1 MGTITLEKLID
12 FIKKRK
18 LFSILLFVFI
28 CSFILGVFFIF
39 FISDDNK
46 VLVKEGI
53 ELYFNGLNTLN
64 YTDNFIV
71 GLINNIGLA
80 LIIWVLGISIFG
92 CFIIFIIYFIKC
104 FVVSFSFSSIIYVFG
119 FKGIILSIIYSFSYF
134 INLGILFILSYYGVS
149 FSILLFKYFFKNKDY
164 NRIVIVK
171 RYFKVLVIS
180 LVFIVLNLI
189 IDSYL
194 IPRILLLF

>member
-1 MGTITLEKLID
+1 MIID
-12 FIKKRK
+12 FIKKRQ

-46 VLVKEGI
+46 VLVKDGI
-53 ELYFNGLNTLN
+53 TLYFNGLSNLN

-71 GLINNIGLA
+71 GLINNIGIA
-80 LIIWVLGISIFG
+80 LIIWLLGISIFG

-104 FVVSFSFSSIIYVFG
+104 FVVSFSFSSIIYVYG
-119 FKGIILSIIYSFSYF
+119 LKGIILSVIYSICYF

-164 NRIVIVK
+164 NRIIIVK
-171 RYFKVLVIS
+171 RYFKVLIFCC
-180 LVFIVLNLI
+180 LGIVLNLI

>member
-1 MGTITLEKLID
+1 MIID

-18 LFSILLFVFI
+18 LFSILLFVFLI
-28 CSFILGVFFIF
+28 SFILGCFFIF
-39 FISDDNK
+39 FISDNNK
-46 VLVKEGI
+46 VIVKDGI
-53 ELYFNGLNTLN
+53 ELYFNGLSNLN
-64 YTDNFIV
+64 YTENFIV
-71 GLINNIGLA
+71 GLINNIGIT
-80 LIIWVLGISIFG
+80 LIIWLLGISIFG
-92 CFIIFIIYFIKC
+92 CFIIFIIYFIKS

-164 NRIVIVK
+164 NRIIIVK
-171 RYFKVLVIS
+171 RYFKVLIFCC
-180 LVFIVLNLI
+180 LGIVLNLI

>member
-1 MGTITLEKLID
+1 MIID
-12 FIKKRK
+12 FMKKRK
-18 LFSILLFVFI
+18 LFSILLFVFLI
-28 CSFILGVFFIF
+28 SFILGCFFIF

-46 VLVKEGI
+46 VIVKDGI
-53 ELYFNGLNTLN
+53 ELYFNGLSNLN
-64 YTDNFIV
+64 YTENFIV
-71 GLINNIGLA
+71 GLINNIGIA
-80 LIIWVLGISIFG
+80 LIIWLLGISIFG
-92 CFIIFIIYFIKC
+92 CFIIFIIYFIKS

-164 NRIVIVK
+164 NRIIIVK
-171 RYFKVLVIS
+171 RYFKVLIFCC
-180 LVFIVLNLI
+180 LGIVLNLI

>member
-1 MGTITLEKLID
+1 MIID

-18 LFSILLFVFI
+18 LFSILLFIFI
-28 CSFILGVFFIF
+28 SSFILGTFFIF

-46 VLVKEGI
+46 VLVKDGI
-53 ELYFNGLNTLN
+53 TLYFNGLSNLN

-71 GLINNIGLA
+71 GLINNIGIA
-80 LIIWVLGISIFG
+80 LIIWLLGISIFG

-104 FVVSFSFSSIIYVFG
+104 FVVSFSFSSIIYVYG
-119 FKGIILSIIYSFSYF
+119 LKGIILSVIYSICYF

>member
-1 MGTITLEKLID
+1 MIID
-12 FIKKRK
+12 FMKKRK
-18 LFSILLFVFI
+18 LFSTLLFVFI

-53 ELYFNGLNTLN
+53 ELYFNGLSNLN

-71 GLINNIGLA
+71 GLINNIGLG
-80 LIIWVLGISIFG
+80 LIIWLLGISIFG
-92 CFIIFIIYFIKC
+92 CFIIFIIYFIKG
-104 FVVSFSFSSIIYVFG
+104 FVVSFSFSSIIYVYG
-119 FKGIILSIIYSFSYF
+119 FKGIILSSIYSICYF
-134 INLGILFILSYYGVS
+134 INLGILFILCYYAIS

-171 RYFKVLVIS
+171 RYFKVFIICCLC
-180 LVFIVLNLI
+180 IVLNLI

>member
-1 MGTITLEKLID
+1 MILD
-12 FIKKRK
+12 FMKKRK
-18 LFSILLFVFI
+18 LFSILLFVFLI
-28 CSFILGVFFIF
+28 SFILGCFFIF

-46 VLVKEGI
+46 VIVKDGI
-53 ELYFNGLNTLN
+53 ELYFNGLSNLN
-64 YTDNFIV
+64 YTENFMV
-71 GLINNIGLA
+71 GLINNIGIA
-80 LIIWVLGISIFG
+80 LIIWLLGISIFG
-92 CFIIFIIYFIKC
+92 CFIIFIIYFIKS

-164 NRIVIVK
+164 NRIIIVK
-171 RYFKVLVIS
+171 RYFKVLIFCC
-180 LVFIVLNLI
+180 LGIILNLI

>member
-1 MGTITLEKLID
+1 MIID
-12 FIKKRK
+12 FMKKRK

-46 VLVKEGI
+46 VLVKDGI
-53 ELYFNGLNTLN
+53 ELYFNGLSNLN

-80 LIIWVLGISIFG
+80 LIIWILGISIFG

-104 FVVSFSFSSIIYVFG
+104 FVVSFSFSSIIYVYG
-119 FKGIILSIIYSFSYF
+119 LKGIIFSIIYSICYF

-180 LVFIVLNLI
+180 LAFIILNLI

>member
-1 MGTITLEKLID
+1 MIID
-12 FIKKRK
+12 IIKKRK

-46 VLVKEGI
+46 VLVKDGI
-53 ELYFNGLNTLN
+53 TLYFNGLNTLN

-80 LIIWVLGISIFG
+80 LIIWALVISIFG

-104 FVVSFSFSSIIYVFG
+104 FVVSFSFSSIIYVYG
-119 FKGIILSIIYSFSYF
+119 FKGIILSIIYSICYF

-171 RYFKVLVIS
+171 RYFKVLIIS
-180 LVFIVLNLI
+180 LVFIILNLI

>member
-1 MGTITLEKLID
+1 MIID
-12 FIKKRK
+12 FMKKRK
-18 LFSILLFVFI
+18 LFSTLLFVFI

-46 VLVKEGI
+46 VLVKDGI
-53 ELYFNGLNTLN
+53 ELYFNGLSNLN

-71 GLINNIGLA
+71 GLINNIGLS
-80 LIIWVLGISIFG
+80 LIIWLLGISIFG

-104 FVVSFSFSSIIYVFG
+104 FVVSFSFSSIIYVYG
-119 FKGIILSIIYSFSYF
+119 FKGIILSSIYSICYF
-134 INLGILFILSYYGVS
+134 INLGILFILSYYAIS

-164 NRIVIVK
+164 NRIIIVK
-171 RYFKVLVIS
+171 RYFKVFIICCLC
-180 LVFIVLNLI
+180 IVLNLI

>member
-1 MGTITLEKLID
+1 MIID
-12 FIKKRK
+12 FMKKRK
-18 LFSILLFVFI
+18 LFSSLLFIFI
-28 CSFILGVFFIF
+28 ISFLLGIFFIF
-39 FISDDNK
+39 FISDNNK
-46 VLVKEGI
+46 VIVKDGI
-53 ELYFNGLNTLN
+53 ELYFNGLSNLN

-80 LIIWVLGISIFG
+80 LIIWLLGISIFG

-104 FVVSFSFSSIIYVFG
+104 FVVSFSFSSIIYVYG
-119 FKGIILSIIYSFSYF
+119 FKGIILSSIYSICYF
-134 INLGILFILSYYGVS
+134 INLGILFVLSYYAIS

-164 NRIVIVK
+164 NRIIIVK
-171 RYFKVLVIS
+171 RYFKVFIICCLC
-180 LVFIVLNLI
+180 IVLNLI

>member
-1 MGTITLEKLID
+1 MIID

-46 VLVKEGI
+46 VLVKDGI
-53 ELYFNGLNTLN
+53 TLYFNGLSNLN

-71 GLINNIGLA
+71 GLINNIGIA

-104 FVVSFSFSSIIYVFG
+104 FVVSFSFSSIIYVYG
-119 FKGIILSIIYSFSYF
+119 FKGIILSIIYSICYF

>member
-1 MGTITLEKLID
+1 MIID

-18 LFSILLFVFI
+18 LFSILLFVFLI
-28 CSFILGVFFIF
+28 SFILGCFFIF

-46 VLVKEGI
+46 VLVKDGI
-53 ELYFNGLNTLN
+53 TLYFNGLSNLN

-71 GLINNIGLA
+71 GLINNIGIA
-80 LIIWVLGISIFG
+80 LIIWLLGISIFG

-104 FVVSFSFSSIIYVFG
+104 FVVSFSFSSIIYVYG
-119 FKGIILSIIYSFSYF
+119 LKGIILSVIYSICYF

-164 NRIVIVK
+164 NRIIIVK
-171 RYFKVLVIS
+171 RYFKVFIICCLC
-180 LVFIVLNLI
+180 IVLNLI

>member
-1 MGTITLEKLID
+1 MIID
-12 FIKKRK
+12 FMKKRK
-18 LFSILLFVFI
+18 LFSILLFVFLI
-28 CSFILGVFFIF
+28 SFILGCFFIF

-46 VLVKEGI
+46 VIVKDGI
-53 ELYFNGLNTLN
+53 ELYFNELNNLN
-64 YTDNFIV
+64 YTENFIV
-71 GLINNIGLA
+71 GLINNFGIA
-80 LIIWVLGISIFG
+80 LIIWLLGISIFG
-92 CFIIFIIYFIKC
+92 CFIIFIIYFIKT

-164 NRIVIVK
+164 NRIIIVK
-171 RYFKVLVIS
+171 RYFKVLIFCC
-180 LVFIVLNLI
+180 LGIVLNLI

>member
-1 MGTITLEKLID
+1 MIID
-12 FIKKRK
+12 FMKKRK
-18 LFSILLFVFI
+18 LFSSLLFVFI
-28 CSFILGVFFIF
+28 ISFLLGIFFIF
-39 FISDDNK
+39 FISDNNK
-46 VLVKEGI
+46 VIVKDGI
-53 ELYFNGLNTLN
+53 ELYFNGLSNLN

-80 LIIWVLGISIFG
+80 LIIWLLGISIFG

-104 FVVSFSFSSIIYVFG
+104 FVVSFSFSSIIYVYG
-119 FKGIILSIIYSFSYF
+119 FKGIILSSIYSICYF
-134 INLGILFILSYYGVS
+134 INLGILFILSYYAIS

-164 NRIVIVK
+164 NRIIIVK
-171 RYFKVLVIS
+171 RYFKVFIICCLC
-180 LVFIVLNLI
+180 IVLNLI

>member
-1 MGTITLEKLID
+1 MIID

-18 LFSILLFVFI
+18 LFSILLFVFLI
-28 CSFILGVFFIF
+28 SFISGCFFIF

-46 VLVKEGI
+46 VIVKDGI
-53 ELYFNGLNTLN
+53 ELYFNGLSNLN
-64 YTDNFIV
+64 YTENFLV
-71 GLINNIGLA
+71 SLINNIGIA
-80 LIIWVLGISIFG
+80 LIIWLLGISIFG
-92 CFIIFIIYFIKC
+92 CFIIFIIYFIKS

-164 NRIVIVK
+164 NRIIIVK
-171 RYFKVLVIS
+171 RYFKVLIFCC
-180 LVFIVLNLI
+180 LGIVLNLI

>member
-1 MGTITLEKLID
+1 MIID

-46 VLVKEGI
+46 VLVKDGI
-53 ELYFNGLNTLN
+53 TLYFNGLNTLN

-104 FVVSFSFSSIIYVFG
+104 FVVSFSFSSIIYVYG
-119 FKGIILSIIYSFSYF
+119 FKGIILSIIYSICYF

-171 RYFKVLVIS
+171 RYFKVLIIS
-180 LVFIVLNLI
+180 LVFIILNLI

>member
-1 MGTITLEKLID
+1 MIID
-12 FIKKRK
+12 FMKKRK
-18 LFSILLFVFI
+18 LFSTLLFVFI

-53 ELYFNGLNTLN
+53 ELYFNGLSNLN

-71 GLINNIGLA
+71 GLINNIGLG
-80 LIIWVLGISIFG
+80 LIIWLLGISIFG
-92 CFIIFIIYFIKC
+92 CFIIFIIYFIKG
-104 FVVSFSFSSIIYVFG
+104 FVVSFSFSSIIYVYG
-119 FKGIILSIIYSFSYF
+119 FKGIILSSIYSICYF
-134 INLGILFILSYYGVS
+134 INLGILFILCYYAIS

-164 NRIVIVK
+164 NRIIIVK
-171 RYFKVLVIS
+171 RYFKVFIICCLC
-180 LVFIVLNLI
+180 IVLNLI

>member
-1 MGTITLEKLID
+1 MIID

-46 VLVKEGI
+46 VLVKDGI
-53 ELYFNGLNTLN
+53 TLYFNGLNTLN

-80 LIIWVLGISIFG
+80 LIIWLLGISIFG

-104 FVVSFSFSSIIYVFG
+104 FVVSFSFSSIIYVYG
-119 FKGIILSIIYSFSYF
+119 FKGIILSIIYSICYF

-180 LVFIVLNLI
+180 LVFIILNLI

>member
-1 MGTITLEKLID
+1 MIID

-46 VLVKEGI
+46 VLVKDGI
-53 ELYFNGLNTLN
+53 TLYFNGLNTLN

-104 FVVSFSFSSIIYVFG
+104 FVVSFSFSSIIYVYG
-119 FKGIILSIIYSFSYF
+119 LKGIILSVIYSFCYF

-149 FSILLFKYFFKNKDY
+149 FSVLLFKYFFKNKDY

-180 LVFIVLNLI
+180 LVFIILNLI

>member
-1 MGTITLEKLID
+1 MIID

-46 VLVKEGI
+46 VLVKDGI
-53 ELYFNGLNTLN
+53 TLYFNGLSNLN

-71 GLINNIGLA
+71 GLINNIGIA
-80 LIIWVLGISIFG
+80 LIIWLLGISIFG

-104 FVVSFSFSSIIYVFG
+104 FVVSFSFSSIIYVYG
-119 FKGIILSIIYSFSYF
+119 FKGIILSSIYSICYF
-134 INLGILFILSYYGVS
+134 INLGILFILSYYAIS
-149 FSILLFKYFFKNKDY
+149 FSVLLFKYFFKNKDY

-171 RYFKVLVIS
+171 RYFKVLIIS
-180 LVFIVLNLI
+180 LVFIILNLI

>member
-1 MGTITLEKLID
+1 MIID

-18 LFSILLFVFI
+18 LFSILLFIFI
-28 CSFILGVFFIF
+28 SSFILGTFFIF

-46 VLVKEGI
+46 VLVKDGI
-53 ELYFNGLNTLN
+53 TLYFNGLSNLN

-71 GLINNIGLA
+71 GLINNIGIA
-80 LIIWVLGISIFG
+80 LIIWLLGISIFG

-104 FVVSFSFSSIIYVFG
+104 FVVSFSFSSIIYVYG
-119 FKGIILSIIYSFSYF
+119 LKGIILSIIYSICYF

-171 RYFKVLVIS
+171 RYFKVLIIS
-180 LVFIVLNLI
+180 LVFIILNLI

>member
-1 MGTITLEKLID
+1 MIID

-46 VLVKEGI
+46 VLVKDGI
-53 ELYFNGLNTLN
+53 TLYFNGLNTLN

-104 FVVSFSFSSIIYVFG
+104 FVVSFSFSSIINVYG
-119 FKGIILSIIYSFSYF
+119 FKGIILSIIYSICYF

-171 RYFKVLVIS
+171 RYFKVLIIS

>member
-1 MGTITLEKLID
+1 MIID

-46 VLVKEGI
+46 VLVKDGI
-53 ELYFNGLNTLN
+53 TLYFNGLSNLN

-80 LIIWVLGISIFG
+80 LIIWLLGISIFG

-104 FVVSFSFSSIIYVFG
+104 FVVSFSFSSIIYVYG
-119 FKGIILSIIYSFSYF
+119 FKGIILSSIYSICYF
-134 INLGILFILSYYGVS
+134 INLGILFVLSYYAIS

-164 NRIVIVK
+164 NRIIIVK
-171 RYFKVLVIS
+171 RYFKVFIICCLC
-180 LVFIVLNLI
+180 IVLNLI

>member
-1 MGTITLEKLID
+1 MIID
-12 FIKKRK
+12 FMKKRK
-18 LFSILLFVFI
+18 LFSILLFVFLI
-28 CSFILGVFFIF
+28 SFILGCFFIF

-46 VLVKEGI
+46 VIVKDGI
-53 ELYFNGLNTLN
+53 ELYFNGLSNLN
-64 YTDNFIV
+64 YTENFIV
-71 GLINNIGLA
+71 GLINNIGIA
-80 LIIWVLGISIFG
+80 LIIWLLCISIFG
-92 CFIIFIIYFIKC
+92 CFIIFIIYFIKS

-164 NRIVIVK
+164 NRIIIVK
-171 RYFKVLVIS
+171 RYFKVLIFCC
-180 LVFIVLNLI
+180 LGIVLNLI

>member
-1 MGTITLEKLID
+1 MIID
-12 FIKKRK
+12 FMKKRK
-18 LFSILLFVFI
+18 LFSILLFVFLI
-28 CSFILGVFFIF
+28 SFILGCFFIF

-46 VLVKEGI
+46 VIVKDGI
-53 ELYFNGLNTLN
+53 ELYFNGLSNLN
-64 YTDNFIV
+64 YTENFIAS
-71 GLINNIGLA
+71 LINNIGIA
-80 LIIWVLGISIFG
+80 LIIWLLGISIFG

-104 FVVSFSFSSIIYVFG
+104 FVVSFSFSSIIYVYG
-119 FKGIILSIIYSFSYF
+119 LKGIILSIIYSICYF

-180 LVFIVLNLI
+180 LVFIILNLI

>member
-1 MGTITLEKLID
+1 MIID

-46 VLVKEGI
+46 VLVKDGI
-53 ELYFNGLNTLN
+53 TLYFNGLSNLN

-80 LIIWVLGISIFG
+80 LIIWLLGISIFG

-104 FVVSFSFSSIIYVFG
+104 FVVSFSFSSIIYVYG
-119 FKGIILSIIYSFSYF
+119 FKGIILSIIYSICYF

-171 RYFKVLVIS
+171 RYFKVLIIS
-180 LVFIVLNLI
+180 LVFIILNLI

>member
-1 MGTITLEKLID
+1 MIID
-12 FIKKRK
+12 FMKKRK
-18 LFSILLFVFI
+18 LFSSLLFVFI
-28 CSFILGVFFIF
+28 ISFILGILFIF
-39 FISDDNK
+39 FISDNNK
-46 VLVKEGI
+46 VIVKDGI
-53 ELYFNGLNTLN
+53 ELYFNGLSNLN

-80 LIIWVLGISIFG
+80 LIIWLLGISIFG

-104 FVVSFSFSSIIYVFG
+104 FVVSFSFSSIIYVYG
-119 FKGIILSIIYSFSYF
+119 FKGIILSSIYSICYF
-134 INLGILFILSYYGVS
+134 INLGILFVLSYYAIS

-164 NRIVIVK
+164 NRIIIVK
-171 RYFKVLVIS
+171 RYFKVFIICCLC
-180 LVFIVLNLI
+180 IVLNLI

>member
-1 MGTITLEKLID
+1 MIID

-18 LFSILLFVFI
+18 LFSILLFVFLI
-28 CSFILGVFFIF
+28 SFILGCFFIF
-39 FISDDNK
+39 FISDNNK
-46 VLVKEGI
+46 VIVKDGI
-53 ELYFNGLNTLN
+53 ELYFNGLNNLN
-64 YTDNFIV
+64 YTENFIV
-71 GLINNIGLA
+71 SLINNIGIA
-80 LIIWVLGISIFG
+80 LIIWLLGISIFG
-92 CFIIFIIYFIKC
+92 CFIIFIIYFIKS

-164 NRIVIVK
+164 NRIIIVK
-171 RYFKVLVIS
+171 RYFKVL
-180 LVFIVLNLI
+180 LFCCLGIVLNLI